1 LVALIISLAVL
12 ALLGVVLWRF
22 NFRARFLPLIT
33 IAVIVI
39 GIGSLAQPWVKLL
52 YRYGLAVL
60 MTGVA
65 GYILVSHFEKA
76 E

>member
-1 LVALIISLAVL
+1 MIALIISLSVL
-12 ALLGVVLWRF
+12 ALLGFVLWRMK
-22 NFRARFLPLIT
+22 FRPRFLPLIT
-33 IAVIVI
+33 IAIIII
-39 GIGSLAQPWVKLL
+39 GIGALAQPWIKIF

-65 GYILVSHFEKA
+65 GYIFVSHFEKA